1 MANTA
6 KNSVSNSQS
15 VANKK
20 VLLALAR
27 QNKPFRCKSLS
38 TQLPLFSPSSL
49 LQSVAS
55 SVGMSI
61 SKVFALKTM
70 QVVAVRQLNR
80 LFVICSSLNIVTV
93 Q

>member
-1 MANTA
+1 MDCNVRPESMERITTKALA
-6 KNSVSNSQS
+6 DAFIEEQIKAVREQ
-15 VANKK
+15 VGNKK

-27 QNKPFRCKSLS
+27 QNKPLRYKSLS
-38 TQLPLFSPSSL
+38 TQLPLFSLSSL

-70 QVVAVRQLNR
+70 
-80 LFVICSSLNIVTV
+80 
-93 Q
+93 